1 VVNDYFYRV
10 AKVGQTVKFPCPTKL
25 EEDVDWKQPVPSGS
39 YIYLGNVGYHD
50 LGKQPKFAVLGR
62 NQSYSLVIYNVTVDD
77 TGTYQCI
84 EEGGHG
90 NSRDYLLTV
99 IGVLTIRFFL
109 QWVFSVNL
117 VAIFSTA
124 LLLIVA
130 VVV

>member
-1 VVNDYFYRV
+1 MVNEYFYRV

-50 LGKQPKFAVLGR
+50 LGKQPKFAVLDR
-62 NQSYSLVIYNVTVDD
+62 NQLYSLVIYNVTVDD

-90 NSRDYLLTV
+90 NSRHYLLTV
-99 IGVLTIRFFL
+99 MGDL
-109 QWVFSVNL
+109 NY
-117 VAIFSTA
+117 
-124 LLLIVA
+124 
-130 VVV
+130 